1 MNEIQT
7 INHNPINDLINHNP
21 NPVMLETPPI
31 TSLDTFHNS
40 IYYPSH
46 YNRYDDKDLVM
57 KIYEK
62 VKNLYDDLEYFLER
76 YSNIPKTHFI
86 DIDKPDNRVYK
97 LLLNDIWE
105 DYKLNDQSLYK
116 IRIKRNIILDI
127 NRRMLRIIYNPVPV
141 SKPKSYNKMIY
152 RFERYIKI
160 VITPIIKESI
170 REWAVKIIQRQ
181 WDKCYYNPEY
191 SICRKVVMEGY
202 YKLFP
207 NSRPENE

>member
-1 MNEIQT
+1 PT
-7 INHNPINDLINHNP
+7 
-21 NPVMLETPPI
+21 
-31 TSLDTFHNS
+31 
-40 IYYPSH
+40 
-46 YNRYDDKDLVM
+46 
-57 KIYEK
+57 
-62 VKNLYDDLEYFLER
+62 
-76 YSNIPKTHFI
+76 NI
-86 DIDKPDNRVYK
+86 VYK

-105 DYKLNDQSLYK
+105 DYKLTDQSLYK
-116 IRIKRNIILDI
+116 TRIKRNIILDI
-127 NRRMLRIIYNPVPV
+127 NMSIIIYNPDSVPR
-141 SKPKSYNKMIY
+141 PISYNKMIR

-170 REWAVKIIQRQ
+170 REWAAKIIQRQ